1 MKEIDLL
8 PEWYKSGR
16 CRKVGYRTQY
26 IALGGVFVLMLTWN
40 FVTTHSISKATAQIA
55 CAQSKQ
61 AETISAAQ
69 EFGKLRSELAQL
81 QKKTGVLDELGSK
94 INVAGVLAELSF
106 LIDEKVVLSQVD
118 FKAEK
123 FADSPGSK
131 ANSVTAVRAAGNN
144 FARNE
149 LPGQVR
155 FKVVISGVAS
165 DAGDVA
171 ELICRLEESP
181 YFFLVYPSFS
191 RNAEIKAPAK
201 SSTENLQVSEFE
213 ISCYLANYSEKWK

>member
-16 CRKVGYRTQY
+16 RRKVGYRTQY
-26 IALGGVFVLMLTWN
+26 IALGGVFVLMLMWN
-40 FVTTHSISKATAQIA
+40 FVATHSISKATAQIA
-55 CAQSKQ
+55 YVQSKQ
-61 AETISAAQ
+61 AEPISAAQ
-69 EFGKLRSELAQL
+69 EFGKLRGELAQL
-81 QKKTGVLDELGSK
+81 QKKTSIMEELGSK

-123 FADSPGSK
+123 FADNPDSK
-131 ANSVTAVRAAGNN
+131 ANSVTAVRAAGSN

-149 LPGQVR
+149 SSLPGQVR

-171 ELICRLEESP
+171 ELICKLEESP
-181 YFFLVYPSFS
+181 YFCLVYPSFS

-201 SSTENLQVSEFE
+201 STTENLQVSEFE
-213 ISCYLANYSEKWK
+213 ISCYLANYSEK